1 MKSNMNG
8 GYEYI
13 CSGILVVEEKLSLKD
28 ALNSSRLDDDFKNE
42 YMRDLLHSSHLIRD
56 IEEDNSEI
64 AKKRIKNIV
73 IGNPDE
79 SVWFGEN
86 PIELVTILEQQG
98 MEDIAESVENANRQ
112 PKRFG
117 QKDSDLLY
125 EALVSELDERR
136 GQPNEPTGA
145 GGCGA
150 CSEG

>member
-1 MKSNMNG
+1 
-8 GYEYI
+8 
-13 CSGILVVEEKLSLKD
+13 
-28 ALNSSRLDDDFKNE
+28 
-42 YMRDLLHSSHLIRD
+42 MRDHLHSSHLIRD

-73 IGNPDE
+73 IGNSDE

-86 PIELVTILEQQG
+86 STELVTTLEQQG
-98 MEDIAESVENANRQ
+98 MEDIADSVENANRQ

-117 QKDSDLLY
+117 RKDSDLLY
-125 EALVSELDERR
+125 EALVSELDERSGR
-136 GQPNEPTGA
+136 PNESTGA